1 MAHNLMEDDA
11 NIIKKCHDYGFC
23 CTYDAESKF
32 RHESVKDA
40 IAAVLA
46 SRSSQSEKLGRL
58 IAGTDK
64 VMGRCRNWFTVQ
76 RSWRSFL
83 LMEPVRRMTVRM

>member
-64 VMGRCRNWFTVQ
+64 VMGPLQGTGSRCKGAGEVFC
-76 RSWRSFL
+76 SWSRCG
-83 LMEPVRRMTVRM
+83 E